1 MTNKIIPKQL
11 VASAIFLSL
20 LSSVL
25 VLINLLFGFSLPLY
39 LLVAICV
46 VTLSFVYPLAGL
58 LAVTFLTLL
67 WSQNFTLS
75 PFIFNQSE
83 YKFYLV
89 DLFLVPIYFRTALD
103 WFKYRQPALTGFD
116 KLLLVFFAWVA
127 LIFVF
132 SLAFWDANLATAV
145 SSLKNYIFYPLLFFV
160 IWYQFRN
167 RQIFSTWFAFFMA
180 GALASLGFFVHGLLT
195 GQGLWTD
202 ITPLST
208 AGSRF
213 LDFNHAF
220 YLCLAFILGLPY
232 LIWRKDQFS
241 RVLTWLLP
249 LFVAGIL
256 GSLMRH
262 LWLALTIYLV
272 WLLITLGSDRASLKK
287 LVAKYLALVIVIFS
301 LGIFVANLMPHSQ
314 LTQSLG
320 DQRGYLATRFFSL
333 FDDGDTSIAW
343 RGTLWNNAW
352 SNFLDA
358 PLTGAG
364 LGQKIF
370 IDMGS
375 YKDYV
380 ELRNIHNSFLAVLTQ
395 LGAVGLLLLL
405 VFVLAQLIK
414 IWTFKV
420 RTNLD
425 LIVRYSVSGII
436 IFCTIAFM
444 FQPYLEA
451 NFFSIW
457 WWLFLGLGHA
467 YYESTLS

>member
-1 MTNKIIPKQL
+1 
-11 VASAIFLSL
+11 
-20 LSSVL
+20 
-25 VLINLLFGFSLPLY
+25 
-39 LLVAICV
+39 
-46 VTLSFVYPLAGL
+46 
-58 LAVTFLTLL
+58 
-67 WSQNFTLS
+67 
-75 PFIFNQSE
+75 
-83 YKFYLV
+83 
-89 DLFLVPIYFRTALD
+89 
-103 WFKYRQPALTGFD
+103 
-116 KLLLVFFAWVA
+116 
-127 LIFVF
+127 
-132 SLAFWDANLATAV
+132 
-145 SSLKNYIFYPLLFFV
+145 
-160 IWYQFRN
+160 
-167 RQIFSTWFAFFMA
+167 
-180 GALASLGFFVHGLLT
+180 
-195 GQGLWTD
+195 
-202 ITPLST
+202 
-208 AGSRF
+208 
-213 LDFNHAF
+213 
-220 YLCLAFILGLPY
+220 
-232 LIWRKDQFS
+232 
-241 RVLTWLLP
+241 TWLLP
-249 LFVAGIL
+249 LFVAAIL

-320 DQRGYLATRFFSL
+320 DQRGYLATRLFSL

-352 SNFLDA
+352 SNFLDT

-420 RTNLD
+420 RSNLD